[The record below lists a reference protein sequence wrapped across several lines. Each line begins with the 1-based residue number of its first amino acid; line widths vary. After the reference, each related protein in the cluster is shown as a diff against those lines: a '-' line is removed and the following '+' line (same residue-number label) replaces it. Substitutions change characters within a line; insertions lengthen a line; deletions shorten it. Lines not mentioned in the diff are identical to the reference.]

1 MKNFLIILFFSFL
14 LLAESLFS
22 DTKLD
27 SLFAKLNETQNN
39 PHLLFDIANEYYK
52 KNNLNKSIEYFDK
65 AASAAF
71 KINDFL
77 LFIRAKHNVAQ
88 IKLET
93 GNEKKLLKDFQS
105 TYKFVKNDKKLNAY
119 YFFYLANLYF
129 TMGDFKTAKKF
140 YKKSKRYFEDLKLYN
155 KQYFSCLLDLS
166 QVYSYLGEK
175 NKAIS
180 IHFKALEKAEPLKN
194 FDILYDIKLSL
205 ANEYF
210 DAEIK
215 DKAMNIYYEI
225 LSDKKYHLSLKQK
238 GYLYYIL
245 GSIISK
251 TNKTLAKEYLKK
263 AIKIYR
269 QEKDYFSLLD
279 TYNSLAI
286 IYADE
291 KKYNQAQEYYL
302 KALQLAKKLNNE
314 YGISLLYNNLGE
326 IYREQKNYDKAMDYY
341 LKALELY
348 KPEYYDDN
356 LAAVIYLNIATVNY
370 NKKAYK
376 QAFENLKKIK
386 TLNKNVI
393 NRSTFKDIY
402 QLYSELYEKSKN
414 YKRSLEY
421 LKKYLELE
429 KSINT
434 QTSEENINKLQLKI
448 ETLHMEE
455 ELKILKKDKKI
466 KELQIQQAKLKN
478 RYYIIITLLLFLGV
492 VFLGYSYIITKKS
505 NLQIKDMNKKLD
517 ELSRIDPLTKLSNRR
532 DILEKI
538 EYEVIRAK
546 RNKKPI
552 SFLLCDLDHFKKIND
567 KYGHDCGDEVL
578 KKVAETFTSTLRQQ
592 DLISRWGGEE
602 FLIVLLETDRKNSY
616 DVAEK
621 VRKNI
626 ENLKI
631 KCLDKA
637 IKITITIGISEYEE
651 DTNID
656 DIIKRADM
664 ALYIGKS
671 RGRNC
676 SVQIL

>member
-1 MKNFLIILFFSFL
+1 M
-14 LLAESLFS
+14 
-22 DTKLD
+22 
-27 SLFAKLNETQNN
+27 
-39 PHLLFDIANEYYK
+39 
-52 KNNLNKSIEYFDK
+52 
-65 AASAAF
+65 
-71 KINDFL
+71 
-77 LFIRAKHNVAQ
+77 
-88 IKLET
+88 
-93 GNEKKLLKDFQS
+93 
-105 TYKFVKNDKKLNAY
+105 
-119 YFFYLANLYF
+119 
-129 TMGDFKTAKKF
+129 
-140 YKKSKRYFEDLKLYN
+140 
-155 KQYFSCLLDLS
+155 
-166 QVYSYLGEK
+166 
-175 NKAIS
+175 
-180 IHFKALEKAEPLKN
+180 
-194 FDILYDIKLSL
+194 
-205 ANEYF
+205 
-210 DAEIK
+210 
-215 DKAMNIYYEI
+215 
-225 LSDKKYHLSLKQK
+225 
-238 GYLYYIL
+238 
-245 GSIISK
+245 
-251 TNKTLAKEYLKK
+251 
-263 AIKIYR
+263 
-269 QEKDYFSLLD
+269 
-279 TYNSLAI
+279 
-286 IYADE
+286 
-291 KKYNQAQEYYL
+291 
-302 KALQLAKKLNNE
+302 
-314 YGISLLYNNLGE
+314 GE

-671 RGRNC
+671 RSRNC